1 MAGIAIR
8 GLSKSFGAR
17 DASFAA
23 VADLDLEIKD
33 NSFVTLLGPSGC
45 GKTTTLRLIA
55 GYIVPDKGTIEVD
68 GRVLSSPG
76 AVVSPEARGM
86 GMVFQN
92 YAVWPHKTVFENVV
106 FGLKLRRVPTA
117 AAKKQVETALSLVNM
132 SGLEGRYPNELSGG
146 QQQRVALARSLVVE
160 PSILLL
166 DEPLSNLDAKLRERM
181 RTELKELQ
189 RRTGITFVYVTH
201 DQAEALALSDH
212 VAVMSGGRLQQYG
225 TPFEVYAH
233 PANRMVADFMGLV
246 NLVPG
251 KVRALANGGGTV
263 ELSPDFTLDVAAL
276 DGLKPGEGVDI
287 AIRPE
292 NIRLTALAS
301 EASGQRGDSEVRAHS
316 ALEDARE
323 RADDT
328 RPVPGSSAR
337 AAPAGAAT
345 RLAKITNQV
354 FLGNIN
360 EYYATLSSGQVLRVQ
375 THPLQ
380 QFKIG
385 EEVAIEVDATQCSVF
400 RRAIGD
406 TT

>member
-1 MAGIAIR
+1 MAGITIR

-17 DASFAA
+17 EADVAA
-23 VADLDLEIKD
+23 VADVDLDIKD

-55 GYIVPDKGTIEVD
+55 GYIVPDSGTIEID
-68 GRVLSSPG
+68 GRLLSSPA
-76 AVVSPEARGM
+76 AVVPPEARGM

-106 FGLKLRRVPTA
+106 FGLKLRKIPA
-117 AAKKQVETALSLVNM
+117 AEARRQVEETLALVNL

-201 DQAEALALSDH
+201 DQAEALALSDQI
-212 VAVMSGGRLQQYG
+212 AVMNGGRLQQYG

-251 KVRALANGGGTV
+251 KVRAVANGRGTV
-263 ELSPDFTLDVAAL
+263 ELADDLALDVAQL
-276 DGLKPGEGVDI
+276 DGLAPGDSVDV

-292 NIRLTALAS
+292 NIRLRRAGRRGQAAS
-301 EASGQRGDSEVRAHS
+301 RRSPTTS
-316 ALEDARE
+316 
-323 RADDT
+323 
-328 RPVPGSSAR
+328 SSAISASITR
-337 AAPAGAAT
+337 RCRPARCCACRPIRCSISRSAT
-345 RLAKITNQV
+345 RLRSRSTRRNAACSARV
-354 FLGNIN
+354 HARLDARLVHDN
-360 EYYATLSSGQVLRVQ
+360 EYSERHA
-375 THPLQ
+375 
-380 QFKIG
+380 
-385 EEVAIEVDATQCSVF
+385 
-400 RRAIGD
+400 
-406 TT
+406 